1 MYIVWSC
8 ENVLGCWLPY
18 WDKNVN
24 LCIRD
29 LEFILYAT
37 VMLLRF
43 YRCQDFTKS

>member
-18 WDKNVN
+18 RDKNVN

-29 LEFILYAT
+29 LEFILYVA